1 MLKEPVET
9 TLNPSALTDL
19 ELLRFMEEFVNGDGM
34 PRTFQRE
41 IVRRFAQKIIGS
53 N

>member
-9 TLNPSALTDL
+9 PILPSSLTDL
-19 ELLRFMEEFVNGDGM
+19 ELLRFMEDFINGDGM

-41 IVRRFAQKIIGS
+41 VVRRFAQKIIGS
-53 N
+53 Y

>member
-19 ELLRFMEEFVNGDGM
+19 ELLRFVEDFVNGDGM
-34 PRTFQRE
+34 PRAFQRE
-41 IVRRFAQKIIGS
+41 IVRRFAQKIIGTY
-53 N
+53 

>member
-41 IVRRFAQKIIGS
+41 VVRRFAQKIIGS